1 MRRCWVERAMRG
13 SLAHRAIR
21 VEEGT
26 MDILA
31 KIAEQRIREAMERG
45 EFDNLPFHGKPIK
58 LDDLVGVPE
67 HLRMGYKILKNAGV
81 LPEEMQLKK
90 EVVSLK
96 TLLDACYDETER
108 QALQR
113 KMNEK
118 MLRYNM
124 MMEKKLHKPTYQK
137 YHAKIMK
144 KLGS

>member
-1 MRRCWVERAMRG
+1 
-13 SLAHRAIR
+13 
-21 VEEGT
+21 
-26 MDILA
+26 MDILD

-45 EFDNLPFHGKPIK
+45 EFDNLPLHGKPIK

-90 EVVSLK
+90 EMVSLK
-96 TLLDACYDETER
+96 NLLDACYDETER
-108 QALQR
+108 QTLQQ

-124 MMEKKLHKPTYQK
+124 MMEKQLYKPTYQQ
-137 YHAKIMK
+137 YRAKIMK

>member
-1 MRRCWVERAMRG
+1 MGGSLSQGAMRT
-13 SLAHRAIR
+13 
-21 VEEGT
+21 EGRT

-45 EFDNLPFHGKPIK
+45 EFDNLPFHGKPIR

-81 LPEEMQLKK
+81 LPEEMQMNK
-90 EVVSLK
+90 EIVSLK
-96 TLLDACYDETER
+96 TLLDACYDETEKQTLR
-108 QALQR
+108 Q

-118 MLRYNM
+118 VLRYNM
-124 MMEKKLHKPTYQK
+124 MLEKQLHKPTYQK
-137 YHAKIMK
+137 YHAKITK

>member
-1 MRRCWVERAMRG
+1 
-13 SLAHRAIR
+13 
-21 VEEGT
+21 

-45 EFDNLPFHGKPIK
+45 EFDNLPLHGKPLN
-58 LDDLVGVPE
+58 LDDLTGVPE

-90 EVVSLK
+90 EIVSLK
-96 TLLDACYDETER
+96 TLLDACYNEAEKQT
-108 QALQR
+108 LQQ

-118 MLRYNM
+118 VLRYHM
-124 MMEKKLHKPTYQK
+124 MLEKQVHKHTSQPYR
-137 YHAKIMK
+137 AKILK

>member
-1 MRRCWVERAMRG
+1 MTLSQGAMKT
-13 SLAHRAIR
+13 
-21 VEEGT
+21 EGQT

-45 EFDNLPFHGKPIK
+45 EFDNLPCHGQPIN

-90 EVVSLK
+90 EIVSLK
-96 TLLDACYDETER
+96 NLLDACYDETEK
-108 QALQR
+108 QTLQQ
-113 KMNEK
+113 KMNAK

-124 MMEKKLHKPTYQK
+124 MMEKQLHKPTCQK

>member
-1 MRRCWVERAMRG
+1 
-13 SLAHRAIR
+13 
-21 VEEGT
+21 

-31 KIAEQRIREAMERG
+31 RIAEQRIREAIERG
-45 EFDNLPFHGKPIK
+45 EFDHLPLHGQPIR

-90 EVVSLK
+90 DILSLQDLVK
-96 TLLDACYDETER
+96 ACEDDTEKN
-108 QALQR
+108 ALQQ

-118 MLRYNM
+118 ILRYNM
-124 MMEKKLHKPTYQK
+124 MMEKHLNKPTYQK

-144 KLGS
+144 KFGS

>member
-1 MRRCWVERAMRG
+1 
-13 SLAHRAIR
+13 
-21 VEEGT
+21 

-45 EFDNLPFHGKPIK
+45 EFDHLPFYGKPIK

-90 EVVSLK
+90 EMVSLK
-96 TLLDACYDETER
+96 NLLGACYDETER
-108 QALQR
+108 QTLQQ

-124 MMEKKLHKPTYQK
+124 MMEKQLPKPTYQK
-137 YHAKIMK
+137 YHAKILK
-144 KLGS
+144 KLGA

>member
-1 MRRCWVERAMRG
+1 MGDFLSQSARLLERR
-13 SLAHRAIR
+13 
-21 VEEGT
+21 T

-58 LDDLVGVPE
+58 LDDLTGVPE

-96 TLLDACYDETER
+96 TLLDACYDESER
-108 QALQR
+108 QALQQ

-118 MLRYNM
+118 MLRYSM
-124 MMEKKLHKPTYQK
+124 MMEKQLHKPTYQK

-144 KLGS
+144 RLGS

>member
-1 MRRCWVERAMRG
+1 MGDALSQGAMR
-13 SLAHRAIR
+13 
-21 VEEGT
+21 VEGRT

-90 EVVSLK
+90 EMVSLK
-96 TLLDACYDETER
+96 NLLA
-108 QALQR
+108 
-113 KMNEK
+113 
-118 MLRYNM
+118 
-124 MMEKKLHKPTYQK
+124 
-137 YHAKIMK
+137 
-144 KLGS
+144 